1 MKRFDRP
8 LMETPLSDGDA
19 LTATVRGDGTG
30 LATLYDRY
38 SRVVYS
44 LALRIVQIEAEAEDV
59 VQEVFA
65 QMFRQAERYDNRRGS
80 VSSWLLTIART
91 RAIDHVRARKRLPD
105 SRFGREPEAAA
116 ENVPDPRANQESQ
129 TLTDEQV
136 QRVRRALGDL
146 PAEQRK
152 ALELAYY
159 DGLSQSEIAE
169 RLKEPLGTVKSRI
182 RAAMMRLRDS
192 LELDKRMREPQAR

>member
-1 MKRFDRP
+1 
-8 LMETPLSDGDA
+8 METPLSDGDA
-19 LTATVRGDGTG
+19 LAAAVRGDGSG
-30 LATLYDRY
+30 LAALYDRY

-44 LALRIVQIEAEAEDV
+44 LALRIVQIDAEAEDV

-65 QMFRQAERYDNRRGS
+65 QMFRQAGRYDSRRGS

-105 SRFGREPEAAA
+105 RRFGREPESAA
-116 ENVPDPRANQESQ
+116 ENLPDPKADQESQ

-136 QRVRRALGDL
+136 QRVRRALDGL
-146 PAEQRK
+146 PSEQRK
-152 ALELAYY
+152 AIELAYY

-182 RAAMMRLRDS
+182 RTAMMRLRDA
-192 LELDKRMREPQAR
+192 LELEKRMREPQAP

>member
-1 MKRFDRP
+1 MD
-8 LMETPLSDGDA
+8 TPLSDGDA
-19 LTATVRGDGTG
+19 LAAAVRGDGTG

-44 LALRIVQIEAEAEDV
+44 LALRIVQVEAEAEDV
-59 VQEVFA
+59 VQEVFT
-65 QMFRQAERYDNRRGS
+65 QMFRQAERYDSRRGT

-91 RAIDHVRARKRLPD
+91 RAIDQVRARKRLPD
-105 SRFGREPEAAA
+105 RRFGREPEAAA

-136 QRVRRALGDL
+136 QRVRRALGEL

-182 RAAMMRLRDS
+182 RAAMTRLRDS
-192 LELDKRMREPQAR
+192 LELDKRMRESQAP

>member
-1 MKRFDRP
+1 
-8 LMETPLSDGDA
+8 METPLSDGDA
-19 LTATVRGDGTG
+19 LAAAVRGDGSG
-30 LATLYDRY
+30 LAALYDRY

-44 LALRIVQIEAEAEDV
+44 LALRIVQIDAEAEDV

-65 QMFRQAERYDNRRGS
+65 QMFRQAGRYDSRRGS
-80 VSSWLLTIART
+80 VSGWLLTIART

-105 SRFGREPEAAA
+105 RRFGREPESAA
-116 ENVPDPRANQESQ
+116 ENLPDPKADQESQ

-136 QRVRRALGDL
+136 QRVRRALDGL
-146 PAEQRK
+146 PSEQRK
-152 ALELAYY
+152 AIELAYY

-182 RAAMMRLRDS
+182 RTAMMRLRDA
-192 LELDKRMREPQAR
+192 LELEKRMREPQAP

>member
-1 MKRFDRP
+1 
-8 LMETPLSDGDA
+8 METPLSDGDA
-19 LTATVRGDGTG
+19 LAAAVRGDGSG
-30 LATLYDRY
+30 LAALYDRY

-44 LALRIVQIEAEAEDV
+44 LALRIVQIDAEAEDV

-65 QMFRQAERYDNRRGS
+65 QMFRQAGRYDSRRGS

-105 SRFGREPEAAA
+105 RRFGREPESAA
-116 ENVPDPRANQESQ
+116 ENVPDPKADQESQ

-136 QRVRRALGDL
+136 QRVRRALDGL
-146 PAEQRK
+146 PSEQRK
-152 ALELAYY
+152 AIELAYY

-182 RAAMMRLRDS
+182 RTAMMRLRDA
-192 LELDKRMREPQAR
+192 LELEKRMREPQAP

>member
-1 MKRFDRP
+1 
-8 LMETPLSDGDA
+8 METPLSDGDA
-19 LTATVRGDGTG
+19 LAAAVKGDGAG
-30 LATLYDRY
+30 LAALYDRY

-44 LALRIVQIEAEAEDV
+44 LALRIVQVDAEAEDV
-59 VQEVFA
+59 VQEVFS
-65 QMFRQAERYDNRRGS
+65 QMFRQAGRYDSRRGP

-105 SRFGREPEAAA
+105 RRYGREPETAA
-116 ENVPDPRANQESQ
+116 ENVADPRANQESQ

-136 QRVRRALGDL
+136 QRVRRALDGL

-152 ALELAYY
+152 AIELAYY
-159 DGLSQSEIAE
+159 EGLSQSEIAD

-182 RAAMMRLRDS
+182 RAAMMRLRDA
-192 LELDKRMREPQAR
+192 LALDERMREPQVP

>member
-1 MKRFDRP
+1 MD
-8 LMETPLSDGDA
+8 TPLSDGDA
-19 LTATVRGDGTG
+19 LAAAVGGDGAG

-65 QMFRQAERYDNRRGS
+65 QMFRQADRYDSRRGS

-91 RAIDHVRARKRLPD
+91 RAIDHVRARRRLPD
-105 SRFGREPEAAA
+105 TRFGREPEAAA
-116 ENVPDPRANQESQ
+116 ENLPDPRADQESQ

-136 QRVRRALGDL
+136 QRVRRALEDL
-146 PAEQRK
+146 PAEQRT
-152 ALELAYY
+152 AIELAYY

-169 RLKEPLGTVKSRI
+169 RLKAPLGTVKSRI
-182 RAAMMRLRDS
+182 RAAMLRLRDA
-192 LELDKRMREPQAR
+192 LEMDKRIKEPQAP

>member
-1 MKRFDRP
+1 
-8 LMETPLSDGDA
+8 
-19 LTATVRGDGTG
+19 
-30 LATLYDRY
+30 
-38 SRVVYS
+38 
-44 LALRIVQIEAEAEDV
+44 
-59 VQEVFA
+59 
-65 QMFRQAERYDNRRGS
+65 
-80 VSSWLLTIART
+80 
-91 RAIDHVRARKRLPD
+91 VRARKRLPNG
-105 SRFGREPEAAA
+105 RFGREPEAAA

-146 PAEQRK
+146 PAEQRR

-192 LELDKRMREPQAR
+192 LELDKRVKEPQAR

>member
-91 RAIDHVRARKRLPD
+91 RARATRPC
-105 SRFGREPEAAA
+105 
-116 ENVPDPRANQESQ
+116 
-129 TLTDEQV
+129 
-136 QRVRRALGDL
+136 AL
-146 PAEQRK
+146 A
-152 ALELAYY
+152 
-159 DGLSQSEIAE
+159 
-169 RLKEPLGTVKSRI
+169 
-182 RAAMMRLRDS
+182 
-192 LELDKRMREPQAR
+192 

>member
-1 MKRFDRP
+1 MNTS
-8 LMETPLSDGDA
+8 LNDGDA
-19 LTATVRGDGTG
+19 LAAAVGGDGAG
-30 LATLYDRY
+30 VATLYDRY

-65 QMFRQAERYDNRRGS
+65 QMFRQAGRYDSRRGS

-105 SRFGREPEAAA
+105 RRFGREPESAA
-116 ENVPDPRANQESQ
+116 ENVPDPRADQESQ

-136 QRVRRALGDL
+136 QRVRRALGGL

-152 ALELAYY
+152 ALKLAYY
-159 DGLSQSEIAE
+159 EGLSQSEIAE

-182 RAAMMRLRDS
+182 RTAMIKLRDS
-192 LELDKRMREPQAR
+192 LELDQRMREPQAP

>member
-1 MKRFDRP
+1 MD
-8 LMETPLSDGDA
+8 TPLSDGEA
-19 LTATVRGDGTG
+19 LAAAVGGDGAG

-65 QMFRQAERYDNRRGS
+65 QMFRQADRYDSRRGS

-91 RAIDHVRARKRLPD
+91 RAIDHVRARRRLPD
-105 SRFGREPEAAA
+105 TRFGREPEAAA
-116 ENVPDPRANQESQ
+116 ENLPDPRADQESQ

-136 QRVRRALGDL
+136 QRVRRALEDL
-146 PAEQRK
+146 PAEQRT
-152 ALELAYY
+152 AIELAYY

-169 RLKEPLGTVKSRI
+169 RLKAPLGTVKSRI
-182 RAAMMRLRDS
+182 RAAMLRLRDA
-192 LELDKRMREPQAR
+192 LEMDKRIKEPQAP

>member
-1 MKRFDRP
+1 MD
-8 LMETPLSDGDA
+8 TPLSDGDA
-19 LTATVRGDGTG
+19 LAAAVGGDGAG

-65 QMFRQAERYDNRRGS
+65 QMFRQADRYDSRRGS

-91 RAIDHVRARKRLPD
+91 RAIDHVRARRRLPD
-105 SRFGREPEAAA
+105 TRFGRAPEAAA
-116 ENVPDPRANQESQ
+116 ENLPDPRADQESQ

-136 QRVRRALGDL
+136 QRVRRALEDL
-146 PAEQRK
+146 PAEQRT
-152 ALELAYY
+152 AIELAYY

-169 RLKEPLGTVKSRI
+169 RLKAPLGTVKSRI
-182 RAAMMRLRDS
+182 RAAMLRLRDA
-192 LELDKRMREPQAR
+192 LEMDKRIKEPQAP

>member
-1 MKRFDRP
+1 
-8 LMETPLSDGDA
+8 METPLSDGDA
-19 LTATVRGDGTG
+19 LAAAVRGDGSG
-30 LATLYDRY
+30 LAALYDRY

-44 LALRIVQIEAEAEDV
+44 LALRIVQIDAEAEDV

-65 QMFRQAERYDNRRGS
+65 QMFRQAGRYDSRRGS

-105 SRFGREPEAAA
+105 RRFGREPESAA
-116 ENVPDPRANQESQ
+116 ENVPDPKADQESQ

-136 QRVRRALGDL
+136 QRVRRALDGL
-146 PAEQRK
+146 PSEQRK
-152 ALELAYY
+152 AIELAYY

-182 RAAMMRLRDS
+182 RTAMMRLRGA
-192 LELDKRMREPQAR
+192 LELEKRMREPQAP

>member
-1 MKRFDRP
+1 MN
-8 LMETPLSDGDA
+8 TPFSDGDA
-19 LTATVRGDGTG
+19 LAAAVRGDGAG
-30 LATLYDRY
+30 IAALYDRY

-59 VQEVFA
+59 VQEVFT
-65 QMFRQAERYDNRRGS
+65 QMFRQAGRYDSRRGT

-91 RAIDHVRARKRLPD
+91 RAIDQVRARKRLPD
-105 SRFGREPEAAA
+105 RRFGREPEDAA
-116 ENVPDPRANQESQ
+116 ESVADPRANQESQ
-129 TLTDEQV
+129 ALSDEQV
-136 QRVRRALGDL
+136 QMVRRALGDL

-159 DGLSQSEIAE
+159 DGLSQSQIAE

-192 LELDKRMREPQAR
+192 LEMDKGIREPQAP

>member
-1 MKRFDRP
+1 MDTSF
-8 LMETPLSDGDA
+8 SDGDA
-19 LTATVRGDGTG
+19 LAAAVRGDGAG
-30 LATLYDRY
+30 VATLYDRY

-65 QMFRQAERYDNRRGS
+65 QMFRQAERYDSRRGS

-105 SRFGREPEAAA
+105 RRFGREPEDAA
-116 ENVPDPRANQESQ
+116 ERVADPRANQESQ
-129 TLTDEQV
+129 ALTEEQV
-136 QRVRRALGDL
+136 QRVRRALGEL

-159 DGLSQSEIAE
+159 DGLSQSQIAE
-169 RLKEPLGTVKSRI
+169 RLQEPLGTVKSRI

-192 LELDKRMREPQAR
+192 LEVDNRMREPQAP

>member
-1 MKRFDRP
+1 
-8 LMETPLSDGDA
+8 METPLSDGDA
-19 LTATVRGDGTG
+19 LAAAVSGDGTG

-44 LALRIVQIEAEAEDV
+44 LALRIVQEQAEAEDV

-65 QMFRQAERYDNRRGS
+65 QMFRQSERYDSRRGS

-91 RAIDHVRARKRLPD
+91 RAIDHVRARKRLPNG
-105 SRFGREPEAAA
+105 RFGREPEAAA

-146 PAEQRK
+146 PAEQRR

-192 LELDKRMREPQAR
+192 LELDKRVKEPQAR